1 MAGVPELNAPQAVA
15 PQSTHGNHGATP
27 AANASNGGGSFADA
41 LGQAVAQASAV
52 AGHGAH
58 GGSAAG
64 GTGAAHG
71 GGHAGGAMTAPSSD
85 PHPQHFAIG
94 GAGHNGKH
102 DLQEKMLGLRVYRQQ
117 LLASNIANADTPGY
131 KAVDIDFAE
140 AAQMAIAN
148 QGKPLTMATSA
159 PGHIAGSAEGATP
172 PFPLKYHVPFQA
184 SADGNTVEMD
194 VERQKMAEN
203 SLMHQFSLDRVSG
216 HFKHLM
222 ELYQSLK

>member
-1 MAGVPELNAPQAVA
+1 MAGVPELNGPQAVA
-15 PQSTHGNHGATP
+15 PPSTHGNHGGAP
-27 AANASNGGGSFADA
+27 AASAPNGGSFSDA
-41 LGQAVAQASAV
+41 LGQAVAQANAT

-58 GGSAAG
+58 GGSEPG
-64 GTGAAHG
+64 STGAVHG
-71 GGHAGGAMTAPSSD
+71 GGHAGGAMSAPSSE
-85 PHPQHFAIG
+85 PHPQHFSIG
-94 GAGHNGKH
+94 GAPHRGPTHF
-102 DLQEKMLGLRVYRQQ
+102 QEKALGLRVYRQQ

-140 AAQMAIAN
+140 AAQMAMAN
-148 QGKPLTMATSA
+148 QGKPLAMATSA
-159 PGHIAGSAEGATP
+159 PGHVAGSAGGETP
-172 PFPLKYHVPFQA
+172 PFPLKYHVPYQA

-216 HFKHLM
+216 HFKMLM